1 MASGVNKVILVG
13 NLGNDP
19 DVVAIET
26 NLKKATF
33 RMATTESYRNREG
46 QRVDQTEWHTIT
58 VWRGLAEVVEKYLH
72 KGSKVYVEGRLRTRE
87 YTDKEGIKKYFTEVL
102 CDSLVMLDRVDSNT
116 NGGTTAASSTVAQ
129 NTSTPQNTDTPP
141 EENPEDDLPF

>member
-116 NGGTTAASSTVAQ
+116 NGGTNAASSTVTQ

>member
-1 MASGVNKVILVG
+1 MAGVNKVILVG
-13 NLGNDP
+13 NLGIDP
-19 DVVAIET
+19 EVTMIDT

-33 RMATTESYRNREG
+33 RMATTETYRNREG

-58 VWRGLAEVVEKYLH
+58 VWRGLADVAEKYLH

-87 YTDKEGIKKYFTEVL
+87 YNDKEGKKRYFTEIVA
-102 CDSLVMLDRVDSNT
+102 DSFVMLDRAEN
-116 NGGTTAASSTVAQ
+116 NGGMQNNSPSPAAQQAPAAQ
-129 NTSTPQNTDTPP
+129 NQEPVK